1 MLAAYGRPHARVA
14 GADASHSRRLDR
26 GTFGRA
32 RREEPARTGSGSQK
46 PLRERARARAVCRL
60 CTCIRR
66 CKAQGYPQAVS
77 FREAVVRVEAPTQGA
92 GSESGCC
99 ILYGLQ
105 IVCIRP
111 YLCAPQHSSPPQSP
125 VLRSS
130 APTPHAH
137 GHVHAAPARRTRTGG
152 HSLTAVRREHA
163 DTPDTARPRDRP
175 STYATYCSPSA
186 ATITYDSQSAR
197 PVAFNRH
204 VPLSHFP
211 ALRSTS
217 APCTHGAP
225 SRAPTQR
232 STPDA
237 GANARSQRA
246 L

>member
-1 MLAAYGRPHARVA
+1 MAAACARRRGRRVA
-14 GADASHSRRLDR
+14 LSSSRSRHFWTRAAGRTCADRVRLTEAPQRTRESSRCV
-26 GTFGRA
+26 
-32 RREEPARTGSGSQK
+32 Q
-46 PLRERARARAVCRL
+46 AVYMYSSL
-60 CTCIRR
+60 
-66 CKAQGYPQAVS
+66 QGYPQAVS

-92 GSESGCC
+92 GSESGYC